1 MASCSTK
8 YLVSDKFLAPD
19 KTIVRALFGL
29 TELIKSIFDPVFKN
43 YGEHPAKGPNNNVSF
58 PSITRESKCGTDIG
72 GAPTA
77 ALPYTL
83 AWWSFTIS
91 ELSQAKNTP
100 LTGKPPNCLL
110 SGIPVFCKSGNAPP
124 PAPINTCFAV

>member
-43 YGEHPAKGPNNNVSF
+43 FGENPAKGPNNNVSF
-58 PSITRESKCGTDIG
+58 PSITRVSKCGTDIG
-72 GAPTA
+72 VAPTA

-83 AWWSFTIS
+83 AWWSFS
-91 ELSQAKNTP
+91 
-100 LTGKPPNCLL
+100 L
-110 SGIPVFCKSGNAPP
+110 SGLLDRKC
-124 PAPINTCFAV
+124 T